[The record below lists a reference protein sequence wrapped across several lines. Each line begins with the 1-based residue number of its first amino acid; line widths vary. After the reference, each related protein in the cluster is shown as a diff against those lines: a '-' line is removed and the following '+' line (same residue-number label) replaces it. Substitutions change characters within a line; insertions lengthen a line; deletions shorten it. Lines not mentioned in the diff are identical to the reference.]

1 MIPLRNVWA
10 DSTHG
15 SCRLNTVYRMLGL
28 VYLIVCGMVAVELA
42 TAQEERAIRRIAV
55 ADRQTAREILQQLR
69 QGASFSALAG
79 TRSVGVESGQWG
91 YSGII
96 RLREVQPALRAAI
109 LKLKEGQISD
119 VLQLGGQFVIIKMIS
134 PKIPRHF
141 QAAERAEREG
151 KLPQAIQEMQAAL
164 QLEEDNVEAYIKL
177 ATLQQSAR
185 KFDDAIRSFE
195 KAQQYAPQD
204 MQVMLLVASAYTH
217 AAAESHNAVQAEK
230 ALQIYQQVLQRDGRY
245 APAVHFGMG
254 TVYLVAL
261 QQPETAIGHLEKA
274 AAATTYVAEAHRLL
288 IQAYYDTRRYE
299 QAWQSLR
306 RAQNLGFDFPD
317 LLAVLQKVKQQS
329 QR

>member
-1 MIPLRNVWA
+1 M
-10 DSTHG
+10 
-15 SCRLNTVYRMLGL
+15 NTVYRMLGL
-28 VYLIVCGMVAVELA
+28 VYLIVCGMAAVELA
-42 TAQEERAIRRIAV
+42 TAQGERAIRRIVV
-55 ADRQTAREILQQLR
+55 ADRQIAREILQQLR

-119 VLQLGGQFVIIKMIS
+119 ILQLGGQFVIIKMIS

-177 ATLQQSAR
+177 ATLQQSAK

-217 AAAESHNAVQAEK
+217 AAAESHNAAQAEK

-274 AAATTYVAEAHRLL
+274 AAATTNVAEAHRLL

-306 RAQNLGFDFPD
+306 RAQDLGFDFPD
-317 LLAVLQKVKQQS
+317 LLAALQKVKQHS